1 MSTMNSTSMSVN
13 RPTTKVIHAPGGASS
28 ISIFGEQEQK
38 PAAGGSGAKP
48 TFKANFEPSF
58 EISAPAVPMVE
69 KAALTP
75 EPVVVVVE
83 TPAVAAATTDKM
95 TMTPATLSPS
105 TKTAATTTTSEC
117 NTPAPPTAIDAQAIG
132 VVYASSSPLQRTL
145 KTRTLDALAVR
156 GVATATMEVGDVLQL
171 PLAAK
176 RMAATG
182 TYAAVVVVAIL
193 TEDSNFAA
201 KEVAGAVT
209 SGLVSV
215 STSASL
221 TVVPGLIFA
230 ASEKEA
236 VTMMEKK
243 PEAWA
248 DSALALAKGGDS
260 CIVTTISS
268 SSSSDTTTTITT
280 AAVAPHAEVVPEA
293 CIVNTAANATPEKE
307 TVATP
312 SVTEQMGELSL
323 GAKARA
329 RAAAFAAENDAP
341 IRRPS
346 HRGGGPSSIIFG

>member
-1 MSTMNSTSMSVN
+1 MSSTMNSTTMSVN

-28 ISIFGEQEQK
+28 ISFGGQEQK

-48 TFKANFEPSF
+48 TFNASFEPSV
-58 EISAPAVPMVE
+58 PAEPVVE
-69 KAALTP
+69 KAAVAA

-83 TPAVAAATTDKM
+83 TPAVAPAGTTDKM
-95 TMTPATLSPS
+95 TMTPAT
-105 TKTAATTTTSEC
+105 TSEC
-117 NTPAPPTAIDAQAIG
+117 NVSAATMTTIGAQAVG
-132 VVYASSSPLQRTL
+132 VVFASSCPLQNTL
-145 KTRTLDALAVR
+145 KARTLDALAAR

-176 RMAATG
+176 QMAATG
-182 TYAAVVVVAIL
+182 NYAAIVVVAAL
-193 TEDSNFAA
+193 TEDINFAA
-201 KEVAGAVT
+201 KEVAGAVA

-215 STSASL
+215 STTASI

-236 VTMMEKK
+236 MTMMEDK
-243 PEAWA
+243 PAAWVA
-248 DSALALAKGGDS
+248 SALALAKGGDS
-260 CIVTTISS
+260 CIVATTTTTSS
-268 SSSSDTTTTITT
+268 SST
-280 AAVAPHAEVVPEA
+280 AALASPAKVMPEVPVVAAA
-293 CIVNTAANATPEKE
+293 TAATPEKQ

-312 SVTEQMGELSL
+312 SVTEQMGEMSL

-346 HRGGGPSSIIFG
+346 HRGGGPSSIVFG

>member
-1 MSTMNSTSMSVN
+1 MNSTTMSVN

-28 ISIFGEQEQK
+28 ISIFGEQQQK

-48 TFKANFEPSF
+48 TFNASFEPS
-58 EISAPAVPMVE
+58 APAAPMIE
-69 KAALTP
+69 KAAVLP

-83 TPAVAAATTDKM
+83 TPAVAPGTTDKM
-95 TMTPATLSPS
+95 TMTPAAMSPS
-105 TKTAATTTTSEC
+105 TKTAATTTTTSEC
-117 NTPAPPTAIDAQAIG
+117 NVSATTTTIGAQAVG
-132 VVYASSSPLQRTL
+132 VVFASSSPLQDTL
-145 KTRTLDALAVR
+145 KTRTLNALAAR

-176 RMAATG
+176 QMAATG
-182 TYAAVVVVAIL
+182 NYAAVVVVAVL
-193 TEDSNFAA
+193 TEDINFAA
-201 KEVAGAVT
+201 KEVAGAVA

-215 STSASL
+215 STTASI

-236 VTMMEKK
+236 MSMMEDK
-243 PEAWA
+243 PAAWVA
-248 DSALALAKGGDS
+248 SALALAKGGDS
-260 CIVTTISS
+260 CIVATTSS
-268 SSSSDTTTTITT
+268 SSST
-280 AAVAPHAEVVPEA
+280 AAVASPAKVMPEVPV
-293 CIVNTAANATPEKE
+293 VAAAATATPEKQ

-312 SVTEQMGELSL
+312 SVTEQMGEMSL

>member
-1 MSTMNSTSMSVN
+1 MNSTSMSVN

-58 EISAPAVPMVE
+58 ESYAPAVPE
-69 KAALTP
+69 KAALAP

-83 TPAVAAATTDKM
+83 TPTVAPVTTDKM

-105 TKTAATTTTSEC
+105 TKTAATTTTSEF
-117 NTPAPPTAIDAQAIG
+117 NTSVPPTTIDVQAVG
-132 VVYASSSPLQRTL
+132 VVYASSSPLQSTL
-145 KTRTLDALAVR
+145 KTRTLDALAAR

-176 RMAATG
+176 QMAETG
-182 TYAAVVVVAIL
+182 IYAAVVVVAVL
-193 TEDSNFAA
+193 TEDNNFAA
-201 KEVAGAVT
+201 KEVAGAVA

-215 STSASL
+215 STSAPI

-230 ASEKEA
+230 ASEKRA
-236 VTMMEKK
+236 MTMMENK
-243 PEAWA
+243 PEVWV

-260 CIVTTISS
+260 CIAVTSNDSS
-268 SSSSDTTTTITT
+268 SSSSSSSGTTTTTTTT
-280 AAVAPHAEVVPEA
+280 AVASPAEVVPEA
-293 CIVNTAANATPEKE
+293 CVLTAAANGTPEKE

-312 SVTEQMGELSL
+312 SVTEQMGEMSL